1 MSRFNTQ
8 TSHPLIP
15 NSQEYQFEQQYI
27 SIHSEDRNIL
37 KYPNASEFEIQLP
50 QDYQNVQGFRL
61 ASGCFPVN
69 FTMFSP
75 KSKNVTMTFQIT
87 KPYDATQLVP
97 LNPIQTKIEA
107 MLNDMSGNNFV
118 VVIETGNYKPSQ
130 MTTEIQNKMNASV
143 TSYLLGSTTTL
154 TAAEVTTF
162 ETAGGYQEF
171 VVAYHEVNRK
181 LSFGNR
187 SSQFLLTNQDTARYE
202 EEGHVCLCD
211 NRDISPNFKHWGLPG
226 YLGLTRCNAPSIEQT
241 NKNQTRFYYGDV
253 LSGDN
258 GYWLTANS
266 ALTGS
271 SAYFVNS
278 PMTLNLRPPSYF
290 YMDIKLLNA
299 IDETAP
305 YNFSKFT
312 QETNQTNGKV
322 KSSFAKIPLL
332 ANGEQN
338 NYYENNCGETNFYKI
353 YTPPVERISKLSIKF
368 RHHDG
373 MLVDFGNNDYSFC
386 LEFCIFR
393 PNNNRIYNMRVPESI
408 ANNP

>member
-15 NSQEYQFEQQYI
+15 NSQEYQFEQQYV

-37 KYPNASEFEIQLP
+37 KYPNSSEFEIQLP

-75 KSKNVTMTFQIT
+75 KSKNVTLTFQIT
-87 KPYDATQLVP
+87 KPYDASQLNP

-130 MTTEIQNKMNASV
+130 MTAEIQNKMNASV
-143 TSYLLGSTTTL
+143 TSYLLGSTTTF
-154 TAAEVTTF
+154 TQAEASTF

-202 EEGHVCLCD
+202 EEGHLCLCD

-226 YLGLTRCNAPSIEQT
+226 YLGFTRCNSPSIEQT

-253 LSGDN
+253 ISGDN
-258 GYWLTANS
+258 GYWLTANP

-290 YMDIKLLNA
+290 YMEIKLLNA

-322 KSSFAKIPLL
+322 KASFAKIPLL
-332 ANGEQN
+332 ADDEQN

-353 YTPPVERISKLSIKF
+353 YTIDVVYICKW
-368 RHHDG
+368 
-373 MLVDFGNNDYSFC
+373 
-386 LEFCIFR
+386 
-393 PNNNRIYNMRVPESI
+393 
-408 ANNP
+408 

>member
-15 NSQEYQFEQQYI
+15 NSQEYKFEQKYI
-27 SIHSEDRNIL
+27 SINSEDRNIL
-37 KYPNASEFEIQLP
+37 KYPNPSEFEIQLP

-87 KPYDATQLVP
+87 KPYDASQLVP

-107 MLNDMSGNNFV
+107 MLTSMIGKNFV
-118 VVIETGNYKPSQ
+118 IIIETGNYHPSQ
-130 MTTEIQNKMNASV
+130 MATEIQNKMNASV
-143 TSYLLGSTTTL
+143 TGYLLSSSTTFTP
-154 TAAEVTTF
+154 AEASTF

-171 VVAYHEVNRK
+171 VIAYHEVNRK
-181 LSFGNR
+181 LFFGNR

-202 EEGHVCLCD
+202 EEGHLCLCD

-226 YLGLTRCNAPSIEQT
+226 YLGLTRCNELSIVQT
-241 NKNQTRFYYGDV
+241 NKNQTRFYYGEV
-253 LSGDN
+253 IPGDN
-258 GYWLTANS
+258 GYWLNS
-266 ALTGS
+266 NSSLTNS
-271 SAYFVNS
+271 SAYFVKA

-290 YMDIKLLNA
+290 FMDIKLLNS

-322 KSSFAKIPLL
+322 NSSFAKIPLL
-332 ANGEQN
+332 ANHDQN
-338 NYYENNCGETNFYKI
+338 NYYEDSCGETNFYKI
-353 YTPPVERISKLSIKF
+353 FTPPVERISKLSVKF

-386 LEFCIFR
+386 LEFCILR
-393 PNNNRIYNMRVPESI
+393 PNNNRMYNVMVPESI